1 MQPAVVVS
9 HAPPGYRCPYCR
21 NIQEGVGDLPL
32 EVIYRDDDV
41 YVKMNPRWRPNNP
54 GSVLVLPIRHF
65 ENIFDLP
72 TELATPIHRAARSA
86 AVAMRS
92 AFGCEGI
99 STRQHNEP
107 AGNQRLWHYHV
118 HVFPR
123 WHGDDLYGL
132 PASPAPEPELRR
144 RAEQLR
150 RAWGAET

>member
-1 MQPAVVVS
+1 MA
-9 HAPPGYRCPYCR
+9 
-21 NIQEGVGDLPL
+21 DLPL

-54 GSVLVLPIRHF
+54 GTVLVLPICHY

-72 TELATPIHRAARSA
+72 PALAAPIHRAARSTA
-86 AVAMRS
+86 IAMKS
-92 AFGCEGI
+92 AFNCDGI

-107 AGNQRLWHYHV
+107 AGNQNVWHYHL

-123 WHGDDLYGL
+123 WHGDNLYGL
-132 PASPAPEPELRR
+132 PPSPAPEAELRT

-150 RAWGAET
+150 SAWPLAP